1 MNRGWILEKEREKKK
16 KKKKR
21 HSVLFNAK
29 CKRLLNHFKGDE
41 INKFIYIISF
51 FFQSLGGT

>member
-1 MNRGWILEKEREKKK
+1 MNNGQILKKERETTKQ
-16 KKKKR
+16 KKR

-29 CKRLLNHFKGDE
+29 CKRLLDHFEGDD
-41 INKFIYIISF
+41 INKFIYIIYF